1 MAKTTNGAEFPAA
14 WGDAST
20 IETLTGIDMLDK
32 AELVGKRFLINEVQF
47 RTSNTNVEQVWITA
61 LDEAGESFMF
71 SDSSTGVR
79 KQLVKYF
86 EDKNN
91 AGVVDTEEKVPL
103 RLAVPRGLR
112 VSTYPAK
119 DARGKTVQGKT
130 YYLTVL
136 PE

>member
-1 MAKTTNGAEFPAA
+1 MATPNNTVEFPAA

-20 IETLTGIDMLDK
+20 IETLTGVDLLDK
-32 AELVGKRFLINEVQF
+32 AELVKVPFLIEEVQF
-47 RTSNTNVEQVWITA
+47 RTSNSGVEQVWITA
-61 LDEAGESFMF
+61 LDVDGNSVQFT
-71 SDSSTGVR
+71 DSSTGVR

-86 EDKNN
+86 EDNN
-91 AGVVDTEEKVPL
+91 KAGVIDTGETVPM

-112 VSTYPAK
+112 VSKYPK
-119 DARGKTVQGKT
+119 KVDGKIREVKT